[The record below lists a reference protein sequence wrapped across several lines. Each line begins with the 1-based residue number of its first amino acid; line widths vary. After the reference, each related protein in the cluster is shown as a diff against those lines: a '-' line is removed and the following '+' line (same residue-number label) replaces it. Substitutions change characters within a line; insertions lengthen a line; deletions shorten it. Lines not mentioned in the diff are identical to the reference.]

1 MEGEY
6 NNQKVG
12 AQYMMRGRQM
22 RMQEL
27 IECECKT
34 VYGERKVKMY
44 EFMSIEKKP
53 KYEMRGQ

>member
-1 MEGEY
+1 
-6 NNQKVG
+6 
-12 AQYMMRGRQM
+12 MMRGRQM